1 MIRELVRDEAI
12 LSTPCE
18 KATAQDAQIA
28 EDLVDTLKSVDDAIC
43 LAANQI
49 GETKQIAAMII
60 GEVEDDNHDADILVL
75 FNPVIKRALYPVK
88 VEEECLT
95 LDEPHKVTRFGKV
108 TVVYD
113 ELKDGELVSCQR
125 EFVVDPAQAVQHVI
139 DHCKGKL
146 V

>member
-1 MIRELVRDEAI
+1 MIRDLVRDTDI
-12 LSTPCE
+12 LSRPCE
-18 KATAQDAQIA
+18 KATADDAQLA
-28 EDLVDTLKSVDDAIC
+28 EDLLDTLKSLDDAVC

-49 GETKQIAAMII
+49 GETKQAAAILLD
-60 GEVEDDNHDADILVL
+60 GSDEDNPKFLVL
-75 FNPVIKRALYPVK
+75 FNPVMKRALYPVK

-108 TVVYD
+108 TVAYD
-113 ELKDGELVSCQR
+113 ELVDGKLVARKR
-125 EFVVDPAQAVQHVI
+125 EFAIDPAQAVQHAI

>member
-1 MIRELVRDEAI
+1 MKRELVRDIDI
-12 LSTPCE
+12 LSVPCE
-18 KATAQDAQIA
+18 KATAEDAQIA
-28 EDLVDTLKSVDDAIC
+28 TDLVDTLKETDDAVC

-49 GETKQIAAMII
+49 GETKQIAAVIM
-60 GEVEDDNHDADILVL
+60 GEVEDENADADILVL

-108 TVVYD
+108 TVAYD
-113 ELKDGELVSCQR
+113 ELVDGKLVSRKR
-125 EFVVDPAQAVQHVI
+125 EFVLDPAEAVQHVI

>member
-1 MIRELVRDEAI
+1 MHMIRELVRDEAI

-18 KATAQDAQIA
+18 KATADDAQLA
-28 EDLVDTLKSVDDAIC
+28 EDLVDTLKSLDDAVC

-49 GETKQIAAMII
+49 GETKQVAAII
-60 GEVEDDNHDADILVL
+60 LGDTDADDPEILVL
-75 FNPVIKRALYPVK
+75 FNPVMKRALYPVK
-88 VEEECLT
+88 IEEECLT

-108 TVVYD
+108 TVAYEQLV
-113 ELKDGELVSCQR
+113 DGKLVAR
-125 EFVVDPAQAVQHVI
+125 KTEFAIDPAQAVQHVI